1 MNPLRRL
8 AELGSAPL
16 GGPLQEQ
23 NGVPNILRPL
33 LLMKNGFYAFES
45 SLHVYPWGGGPGS
58 GEFWNDPRLW
68 REEYGDAVAGL
79 TFFAEDAFGFQF
91 ATDGDAIFSFDPEVA
106 ERERVSSD
114 VMEWASLILED
125 FEVRTGFPVMHE
137 WQVHNGRI
145 LHGHRLAPATPFFLG
160 GKYEAREMRMMESV
174 GLMRFRANVYRQ
186 VKDLPDG
193 AKVRIVVDWDS
204 GES

>member
-1 MNPLRRL
+1 
-8 AELGSAPL
+8 
-16 GGPLQEQ
+16 
-23 NGVPNILRPL
+23 
-33 LLMKNGFYAFES
+33 FYAFES

-137 WQVHNGRI
+137 WQVHN
-145 LHGHRLAPATPFFLG
+145 
-160 GKYEAREMRMMESV
+160 
-174 GLMRFRANVYRQ
+174 
-186 VKDLPDG
+186 
-193 AKVRIVVDWDS
+193 
-204 GES
+204 